1 MRRSR
6 SCVYYKGCPVSI
18 SLVEMMLN
26 AGLMVKAVMITL
38 LVFSVVSW
46 SIIVMKQLAFARAR
60 KNSDDFLNRFWES
73 KTLNEA
79 YDSAREFPLS
89 PEAAVFVSGFH
100 ELKKISAGRQGRENE
115 TLEMQLATMDN
126 VKRAIRKA
134 MILELDRLGRS
145 LPFLATTG
153 SATPFIG
160 LFGTVWGIMNSF
172 HDIGLRGSASL
183 AVVAPGI
190 SEALVATAAGLAV
203 AIPAVIFY
211 NFYSNRLAAVESDI
225 DHFATDFLNLVER
238 DFLTRV

>member
-1 MRRSR
+1 
-6 SCVYYKGCPVSI
+6 
-18 SLVEMMLN
+18 MMWN

-46 SIIVMKQLAFARAR
+46 SIIIMKQLLYVKARR
-60 KNSDDFLNRFWES
+60 QSDDFLDSFWGS

-79 YDSAREFPLS
+79 YESAKEFTLS
-89 PEAAVFVSGFH
+89 PEATVFVSGFH
-100 ELKKISAGRQGRENE
+100 ELRKISAARESSDRE
-115 TLEMQLATMDN
+115 TLETQLATLDN
-126 VKRAIRKA
+126 VKRAMRKA
-134 MILELDRLGRS
+134 NVMEIDRLGRS

-160 LFGTVWGIMNSF
+160 LFGTVWGIMTSF

-211 NFYSNRLAAVESDI
+211 NFYSNKLGEFESDI
-225 DHFATDFLNLVER
+225 EYFSTDFLNLIER

>member
-1 MRRSR
+1 
-6 SCVYYKGCPVSI
+6 
-18 SLVEMMLN
+18 
-26 AGLMVKAVMITL
+26 
-38 LVFSVVSW
+38 
-46 SIIVMKQLAFARAR
+46 MKQLLYVKARR
-60 KNSDDFLNRFWES
+60 QSDDFLDSFWGS

-79 YDSAREFPLS
+79 YESAKEFTLS
-89 PEAAVFVSGFH
+89 PEATVFVSGFH
-100 ELKKISAGRQGRENE
+100 ELRKISAARESSDRE
-115 TLEMQLATMDN
+115 TLETQLATLDN
-126 VKRAIRKA
+126 VKRAMRKA
-134 MILELDRLGRS
+134 NVMEIDRLGRS

-160 LFGTVWGIMNSF
+160 LFGTVWGIMTSF

-211 NFYSNRLAAVESDI
+211 NFYSNKLGEFESDI
-225 DHFATDFLNLVER
+225 EYFSTDFLNLIER

>member
-1 MRRSR
+1 MN
-6 SCVYYKGCPVSI
+6 I
-18 SLVEMMLN
+18 SLVQMMLH

-46 SIIVMKQLAFARAR
+46 SIIIMKQLMYRRAR
-60 KNSDDFLNRFWES
+60 QQSDDFLDSFWGS

-79 YDSAREFPLS
+79 YDSAQDFTLS
-89 PEAAVFVSGFH
+89 PEATVFVSGFH
-100 ELKKISAGRQGRENE
+100 ELRKISSSREQRERE
-115 TLEMQLATMDN
+115 TLETQLATLDN
-126 VKRAIRKA
+126 VKRALRKA
-134 MILELDRLGRS
+134 HVMELDRLGRS

-160 LFGTVWGIMNSF
+160 LFGTVWGIMTSF
-172 HDIGLRGSASL
+172 QDIGMRGSASL

-211 NFYSNRLAAVESDI
+211 NFYSNKLGEFDSDI
-225 DHFATDFLNLVER
+225 EYFSTDFLNLIER

>member
-1 MRRSR
+1 MN
-6 SCVYYKGCPVSI
+6 I
-18 SLVEMMLN
+18 SLIQMMLN

-46 SIIVMKQLAFARAR
+46 SIIIMKQLMFKKARR
-60 KNSDDFLNRFWES
+60 NSDDFLERFWES

-79 YDSAREFPLS
+79 YESARDFSLS
-89 PEAAVFVSGFH
+89 PEATVFVSGFN
-100 ELKKISAGRQGRENE
+100 ELKKISAAREGRERE
-115 TLEMQLATMDN
+115 TLETQLATLDN
-126 VKRAIRKA
+126 VKRALRKA
-134 MILELDRLGRS
+134 HVMEIDRMGRS

-160 LFGTVWGIMNSF
+160 LFGTVWGIMTSF
-172 HDIGLRGSASL
+172 HDIGMRGSASL

-211 NFYSNRLAAVESDI
+211 NFYSNKLGEFESDI
-225 DHFATDFLNLVER
+225 EYFSTDFLNLIER
-238 DFLTRV
+238 DFLTRA

>member
-1 MRRSR
+1 
-6 SCVYYKGCPVSI
+6 
-18 SLVEMMLN
+18 
-26 AGLMVKAVMITL
+26 
-38 LVFSVVSW
+38 
-46 SIIVMKQLAFARAR
+46 MKQLMFKKARR
-60 KNSDDFLNRFWES
+60 NSDDFLDRFWGS

-79 YDSAREFPLS
+79 YESAKEFTLS
-89 PEAAVFVSGFH
+89 PEATVFVSGFN
-100 ELKKISAGRQGRENE
+100 ELKKISAAREGREQE
-115 TLEMQLATMDN
+115 TLQTQLATLDN
-126 VKRAIRKA
+126 VKRAMRKA
-134 MILELDRLGRS
+134 HVMEIDRLGRS

-172 HDIGLRGSASL
+172 HDIGMRGSASL

-211 NFYSNRLAAVESDI
+211 NFYSNKLGEFESDI
-225 DHFATDFLNLVER
+225 EHFATDFLNLIER